1 MPDTDN
7 TPEVFAPLPP
17 ETPLL
22 AVLAYM
28 NRQCRAKTGKPAA
41 FFAIPRKL
49 ALPLAGERAEAK
61 LTIVEDDFARA
72 CLDGRIPA
80 LLMAVPVEKIEADVA
95 MVDGVKVDN
104 PGGWCGRDKLG
115 RPIQH
120 VRMMVDGPAIPVIAI
135 DMPSPLAAAWTRPL
149 PRFAAREGF
158 EEHPVY
164 AACPFSRLLWDKGE
178 GARIPQLTRRILAF
192 CHDHAQ
198 RQPAPVFQAVMGQH
212 DRARPLVMAAQE
224 APEALPDDPAL
235 AWATI
240 EEGLEAHAGL
250 IQAELAKKGVY
261 GMEFDGEL
269 SPEIVGKFQAAFVE
283 RFKALAEYGPHP
295 YKPGYF
301 VLAATP
307 MGLETGV

>member
-1 MPDTDN
+1 MPDTPD
-7 TPEVFAPLPP
+7 TQPAEEFYPLPP
-17 ETPLL
+17 DTSLL
-22 AVLAYM
+22 DVLAAM
-28 NRQCRAKTGKPAA
+28 ARQCRAKHGKPAA
-41 FFAIPRKL
+41 FMAIPRKL

-61 LTIVEDDFARA
+61 QTIVEDDFARA

-80 LLMAVPVEKIEADVA
+80 LLMAVPVE
-95 MVDGVKVDN
+95 
-104 PGGWCGRDKLG
+104 P
-115 RPIQH
+115 
-120 VRMMVDGPAIPVIAI
+120 DGPAIPVIAI

-149 PRFAAREGF
+149 PRYAANEGF

-192 CHDHAQ
+192 CHEHAK
-198 RQPAPVFQAVMGQH
+198 RHPAPVFQAVMGQH
-212 DRARPLVMAAQE
+212 DRARPLVMAAQSE
-224 APEALPDDPAL
+224 PEALPDDPAL

-240 EEGLEAHAGL
+240 EAGLEEHAGL

-269 SPEIVGKFQAAFVE
+269 SPEIIAKFQAAFAE

-307 MGLETGV
+307 MGLEIGQ

>member
-7 TPEVFAPLPP
+7 TPEEVFAPLPP

-41 FFAIPRKL
+41 FMAVPRKL

-72 CLDGRIPA
+72 CLDGRISA
-80 LLMAVPVEKIEADVA
+80 LLLAVPVE
-95 MVDGVKVDN
+95 
-104 PGGWCGRDKLG
+104 P
-115 RPIQH
+115 
-120 VRMMVDGPAIPVIAI
+120 DGPAIPVIAI

-212 DRARPLVMAAQE
+212 ERARPLVMAAQE

-240 EEGLEAHAGL
+240 EEGLETHAGL

-269 SPEIVGKFQAAFVE
+269 SPEIVAKFQAAFAE

-307 MGLETGV
+307 MGLETGA

>member
-1 MPDTDN
+1 MPDTDTDN

-72 CLDGRIPA
+72 CLDGRISA
-80 LLMAVPVEKIEADVA
+80 LLLALPVE
-95 MVDGVKVDN
+95 
-104 PGGWCGRDKLG
+104 P
-115 RPIQH
+115 
-120 VRMMVDGPAIPVIAI
+120 DGPAIPVIAI

-269 SPEIVGKFQAAFVE
+269 SPEIVGKFQAAFAE

-307 MGLETGV
+307 MGLEMGV

>member
-1 MPDTDN
+1 MPDTD
-7 TPEVFAPLPP
+7 TPEEFHPLPP

-41 FFAIPRKL
+41 FMAVPRKL
-49 ALPLAGERAEAK
+49 ALPLAGERAEQK
-61 LTIVEDDFARA
+61 QTIVEDDFARA
-72 CLDGRIPA
+72 CLDGRISA
-80 LLMAVPVEKIEADVA
+80 LLLALPVE
-95 MVDGVKVDN
+95 
-104 PGGWCGRDKLG
+104 P
-115 RPIQH
+115 
-120 VRMMVDGPAIPVIAI
+120 DGPAIPIIAI

-178 GARIPQLTRRILAF
+178 GARIPHLTKRILAF

-212 DRARPLVMAAQE
+212 ERARPLVMAAQE

-250 IQAELAKKGVY
+250 IQAELTKKGVY

-269 SPEIVGKFQAAFVE
+269 SPEIVGKFQAAFAE

-307 MGLETGV
+307 MGLEIGQ

>member
-1 MPDTDN
+1 MPDTD
-7 TPEVFAPLPP
+7 TPEEVFHPLPP

-22 AVLAYM
+22 QVLAYM
-28 NRQCRAKTGKPAA
+28 NRQCQAKTGKPAA

-61 LTIVEDDFARA
+61 FTIVEDDFARA
-72 CLDGRIPA
+72 CLDGRISA
-80 LLMAVPVEKIEADVA
+80 LLLALPVE
-95 MVDGVKVDN
+95 
-104 PGGWCGRDKLG
+104 P
-115 RPIQH
+115 
-120 VRMMVDGPAIPVIAI
+120 DGPAIPVIAI

-164 AACPFSRLLWDKGE
+164 AACPFSRLLWDKGD

-198 RQPAPVFQAVMGQH
+198 RQPAPVFQAVIGQH
-212 DRARPLVMAAQE
+212 ERARPLVMAAQE

-269 SPEIVGKFQAAFVE
+269 SPEIVAKFQAAFAE

-307 MGLETGV
+307 MGLEAGA

>member
-1 MPDTDN
+1 MPDTD
-7 TPEVFAPLPP
+7 TPEEVFAPLPP

-41 FFAIPRKL
+41 FMAVPRKL

-61 LTIVEDDFARA
+61 LTIIEDGFARA
-72 CLDGRIPA
+72 CLDGRIA
-80 LLMAVPVEKIEADVA
+80 SLLLAVPVE
-95 MVDGVKVDN
+95 
-104 PGGWCGRDKLG
+104 P
-115 RPIQH
+115 
-120 VRMMVDGPAIPVIAI
+120 DGPAIPVIAI
-135 DMPSPLAAAWTRPL
+135 EMASPLAAAWTRPV
-149 PRFAAREGF
+149 PRFARNEGF

-164 AACPFSRLLWDKGE
+164 AGCPFSRLLWDKGE
-178 GARIPQLTRRILAF
+178 GGRIPQLTRKILAF
-192 CHDHAQ
+192 CHDVAQ
-198 RQPAPVFQAVMGQH
+198 RQAAPVFQAVMGQH
-212 DRARPLVMAAQE
+212 ERARPLVMAAQE

-240 EEGLEAHAGL
+240 EEGLEAHGGL

-261 GMEFDGEL
+261 GMEFDGPL
-269 SPEIVGKFQAAFVE
+269 SEDIVGKFAAAFAE

-307 MGLETGV
+307 MKLEIGQ

>member
-1 MPDTDN
+1 MTDTD
-7 TPEVFAPLPP
+7 TPAEEFHPLPP

-22 AVLAYM
+22 QVLAYM
-28 NRQCRAKTGKPAA
+28 ARQCRAKTGKPAA
-41 FFAIPRKL
+41 FMAIPRKL

-61 LTIVEDDFARA
+61 MTIVEDDFARA

-80 LLMAVPVEKIEADVA
+80 LLMAVPVE
-95 MVDGVKVDN
+95 
-104 PGGWCGRDKLG
+104 P
-115 RPIQH
+115 
-120 VRMMVDGPAIPVIAI
+120 DGPAIPVIAI

-149 PRFAAREGF
+149 PRYATNEGF

-178 GARIPQLTRRILAF
+178 GARIPQLTRRIMAF

-198 RQPAPVFQAVMGQH
+198 RQPAPVFQPCHGQEAA
-212 DRARPLVMAAQE
+212 ARPLVMAAQAE
-224 APEALPDDPAL
+224 PEALPDDPAL

-240 EEGLEAHAGL
+240 EEGLEVHAGL

-269 SPEIVGKFQAAFVE
+269 SPEIVAKFQAAFAE

-295 YKPGYF
+295 YKPGFF

-307 MGLETGV
+307 MEVQA

>member
-1 MPDTDN
+1 MTDN
-7 TPEVFAPLPP
+7 IQEAEVFAPLPP

-22 AVLAYM
+22 QVLAYM

-61 LTIVEDDFARA
+61 FTIVEDDFARA
-72 CLDGRIPA
+72 CLDGRISA
-80 LLMAVPVEKIEADVA
+80 LLLALPVE
-95 MVDGVKVDN
+95 
-104 PGGWCGRDKLG
+104 P
-115 RPIQH
+115 
-120 VRMMVDGPAIPVIAI
+120 DGPAIPVIAI

-178 GARIPQLTRRILAF
+178 GGRIPQLTRRILAF

-198 RQPAPVFQAVMGQH
+198 RHPAPVFQPVMGQH

-250 IQAELAKKGVY
+250 IQTELAKKGVY

-269 SPEIVGKFQAAFVE
+269 DPEIVAKFQAAFAE

-307 MGLETGV
+307 MEVQA

>member
-7 TPEVFAPLPP
+7 TQPEAEVFAPLPP

-22 AVLAYM
+22 EVLAYM

-61 LTIVEDDFARA
+61 QTIVEDDFARA
-72 CLDGRIPA
+72 CLDGRIPVLLLA
-80 LLMAVPVEKIEADVA
+80 LPVE
-95 MVDGVKVDN
+95 
-104 PGGWCGRDKLG
+104 P
-115 RPIQH
+115 
-120 VRMMVDGPAIPVIAI
+120 DGPAIPVIAI
-135 DMPSPLAAAWTRPL
+135 EMASPLAAAWTWPL

-178 GARIPQLTRRILAF
+178 GARIPQLTRKILAF

-198 RQPAPVFQAVMGQH
+198 RQAAPVFQAVMGQH
-212 DRARPLVMAAQE
+212 ERARPLIMAAQE

-240 EEGLEAHAGL
+240 EEGLEAHGGL
-250 IQAELAKKGVY
+250 IQAELAKRGVY

-269 SPEIVGKFQAAFVE
+269 APEIVGKFKAAFAE
-283 RFKALAEYGPHP
+283 RFRALAEYGPHP
-295 YKPGYF
+295 YKPGWF
-301 VLAATP
+301 ALVATP

>member
-1 MPDTDN
+1 MPDTD
-7 TPEVFAPLPP
+7 TSEEVFAPLPP

-22 AVLAYM
+22 QVLASM

-41 FFAIPRKL
+41 FMAVPRKL
-49 ALPLAGERAEAK
+49 ALPLAGERAQEK
-61 LTIVEDDFARA
+61 QTIVEDDFARA

-80 LLMAVPVEKIEADVA
+80 LLLAVPVE
-95 MVDGVKVDN
+95 
-104 PGGWCGRDKLG
+104 P
-115 RPIQH
+115 
-120 VRMMVDGPAIPVIAI
+120 DGPAIPVIAI
-135 DMPSPLAAAWTRPL
+135 DMPNPLAAAWTWPL

-164 AACPFSRLLWDKGE
+164 AGCPFSRLLWDKGE

-198 RQPAPVFQAVMGQH
+198 RQAAPVFQPVMGQFEA
-212 DRARPLVMAAQE
+212 ARPLMMAAQE

-240 EEGLEAHAGL
+240 EEGLEVHAGL

-269 SPEIVGKFQAAFVE
+269 SPEIVAKFQAAFAE

-307 MGLETGV
+307 MGLEIGQ